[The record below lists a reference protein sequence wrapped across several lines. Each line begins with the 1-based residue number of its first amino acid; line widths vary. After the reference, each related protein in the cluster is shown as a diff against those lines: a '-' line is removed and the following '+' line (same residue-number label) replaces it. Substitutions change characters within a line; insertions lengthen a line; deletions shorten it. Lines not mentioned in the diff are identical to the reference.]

1 MRRVFPAGAVC
12 LAVVLAAGTACAAGR
27 TESGPTSSPAAPPPK
42 DFRVTLLSEHAK
54 FTHGVALSSNGERAL
69 TSSLEELAD
78 PPHGSVTLWDLTDP
92 LRPRA
97 TPLVPDRG
105 GTAVEVALSG
115 DGRRAATFH
124 ARGELTL
131 WDLAD
136 PAHPSPRKLAAKGV
150 TSLALSHDGRYA
162 IAGGDQGV
170 HFWDLADPDQVR
182 KTMLLGTGD
191 PTYSYDVALSDDAN
205 RALVNYRADDGGG
218 GDGGVMLYDLSDR
231 SEPEAYALL
240 RNGGYTSADAVA
252 LSGDGNTA
260 LVGYRHWTTYHEFV
274 TYWDLRTWDK
284 TELRPMTGWKVVPGV
299 DGGTTRGWDLALDH
313 DGKRALITAH
323 DVYAPLA
330 DPNPPPSEVQ
340 FWALDTLTGFARFPA
355 PG

>member
-1 MRRVFPAGAVC
+1 M
-12 LAVVLAAGTACAAGR
+12 AVVLAAGTACAAGR

-69 TSSLEELAD
+69 TSSVAELAD

-92 LRPRA
+92 LKPRA

-131 WDLAD
+131 
-136 PAHPSPRKLAAKGV
+136 
-150 TSLALSHDGRYA
+150 
-162 IAGGDQGV
+162 
-170 HFWDLADPDQVR
+170 WDLADPDQVR

-240 RNGGYTSADAVA
+240 RNGGYTSADEVA

-299 DGGTTRGWDLALDH
+299 AGGTTWGWDLALDH

-340 FWALDTLTGFARFPA
+340 FWALDTLTGFTRFPA